1 MGIYLIDRDLAAEY
15 ARLDKLEEKAR
26 ETIKDFVDEIKITGI
41 TKYREYFYLVRLRII
56 YSEMQDKFLNP
67 DKKSIIEML
76 LKFKERYSD
85 ATFQD
90 YEQVIKRFYKW
101 KLGTVPDYIA
111 NLKFGHKAS
120 HDRKIDLITRG
131 DIDKMVDSCTNSR
144 DKAFVSILYDS
155 GCRIGEI
162 LSLRISDVR
171 YDEYGA
177 ILNVHGKTGNRSVRI
192 IGNSIAYLREYL
204 KSKDDKDEF
213 LFTGMKAD
221 TMHKQMQY
229 TSARKILL
237 SLKARAGIEKKIYAH
252 LFRHTRA
259 SMLASKVPEAPLENQ
274 MGWIHGSKMT
284 GVYVHL
290 SMRDQDNAILKAYG
304 VKVSEEENITE
315 EKPKKCP
322 RCEHLN
328 ASTALYCTN
337 CFMPFDEKLALE
349 YEGKEKEIVGTL
361 ERSSVV
367 PGMAKSI
374 LEKAPDEFKGK
385 LIENILEQILK
396 NPEMLS
402 KLRNEIKNGMEGE
415 NLE

>member
-1 MGIYLIDRDLAAEY
+1 MDRDLAGEY
-15 ARLDKLEEKAR
+15 ARLNKIDEKSRNA
-26 ETIKDFVDEIKITGI
+26 IKDFVDEIKITGV
-41 TKYREYFYLVRLRII
+41 TKHREYFYLVRLRII
-56 YSEMQDKFLNP
+56 HNEMQDKFLNP

-85 ATFQD
+85 ATFKD
-90 YEQVIKRFYKW
+90 YEQVLKRFYKW
-101 KLGTVPDYIA
+101 ELGSLPDFIA
-111 NLKFGHKAS
+111 NLKFGHKPS
-120 HDRKIDLITRG
+120 HDRKMELITRD
-131 DIDKMVDSCTNSR
+131 DIDKMLDSCSNSR
-144 DKAFVSILYDS
+144 DKALISVMYDS

-162 LSLRISDVR
+162 LDLKIGDVV

-177 ILNVHGKTGNRSVRI
+177 LLHVHGKTGNRSVRI
-192 IGNSIAYLREYL
+192 IGDSIAYLREYL
-204 KSKDDKDEF
+204 KSKDDKDEY

-221 TMHKQMQY
+221 TLHKQMQY
-229 TSARKILL
+229 TSARKILR
-237 SLKARAGIEKKIYAH
+237 SLKARAGIEKKIYPH

-274 MGWIHGSKMT
+274 MGWVHGSKMT
-284 GVYVHL
+284 GIYVHL
-290 SMRDQDNAILKAYG
+290 SMRDQDNAILRAYG
-304 VKVSEEENITE
+304 VKINDDDNITE

-337 CFMPFDEKLALE
+337 CFMPFDEKIALE
-349 YEGKEKEIVGTL
+349 YEGKEKEIIGTL

-385 LIENILEQILK
+385 LIEDILEEILK

-402 KLRNEIKNGMEGE
+402 KLRGEIKNGKTE
-415 NLE
+415 